1 MSEEHEDLPVPAE
14 DERSDDELLEAAAVA
29 EGEPSEERHGDEDL
43 VDGAVAADAAA
54 ERDEYLEALQRVK
67 AEFDNFKRRSAKER
81 LELTERANAG
91 LAERLLPVLDAC
103 DAALVHGATD
113 VEPIHKSLVEV
124 LEREGLERMTA
135 EGQPF
140 DPTRHEA
147 VVHEPG
153 EGEGEAIVVECL
165 RPGYLW
171 KGQVLRAA
179 MVKVRG

>member
-1 MSEEHEDLPVPAE
+1 MSEEHEGLPEVAE
-14 DERSDDELLEAAAVA
+14 DPRSDDELLEAAAVA
-29 EGEPSEERHGDEDL
+29 EGEPAAERSGDEDL
-43 VDGAVAADAAA
+43 VDGAAPPDAAA

-67 AEFDNFKRRSAKER
+67 AEFDNFRRRSAKER
-81 LELTERANAG
+81 LELIERANAG
-91 LAERLLPVLDAC
+91 LVERLLPVLDAC
-103 DAALVHGATD
+103 DAALAHGASD

-124 LEREGLERMTA
+124 LEREGLERMTP

-153 EGEGEAIVVECL
+153 GGEGEATVVECL